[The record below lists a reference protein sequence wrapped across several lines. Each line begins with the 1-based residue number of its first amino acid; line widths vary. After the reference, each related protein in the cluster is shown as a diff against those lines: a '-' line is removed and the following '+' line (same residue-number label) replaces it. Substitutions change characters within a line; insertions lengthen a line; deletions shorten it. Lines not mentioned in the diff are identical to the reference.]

1 MPNGVA
7 SREFAA
13 DGRGPTHSLTSGRMH
28 LAGAMLATALSAVTI
43 GGCTPTFTADSA
55 RNSAKPVRQIET
67 VSKAAILL
75 PGPAMLRRQP
85 EPDCAFRGPVS
96 YPITAEETRQ
106 KLDYE
111 RQCYRQ
117 AETLVRARLEQLQDS
132 VQEMI
137 KVARR
142 Q

>member
-1 MPNGVA
+1 
-7 SREFAA
+7 
-13 DGRGPTHSLTSGRMH
+13 MH

-43 GGCTPTFTADSA
+43 AGCTPTFTADSA

-67 VSKAAILL
+67 VSKAAIPL
-75 PGPAMLRRQP
+75 PGPAMLRHQP

>member
-1 MPNGVA
+1 
-7 SREFAA
+7 
-13 DGRGPTHSLTSGRMH
+13 MH

-43 GGCTPTFTADSA
+43 GGCASTFTADSA
-55 RNSAKPVRQIET
+55 RKSAKPVPRIEA
-67 VSKAAILL
+67 VSKAAIPL
-75 PGPAMLRRQP
+75 PDPAMLRRQP
-85 EPDCAFRGPVS
+85 EPDCAFRGAVS

-111 RQCYRQ
+111 QQCYRQ
-117 AETLVRARLEQLQDS
+117 AETIVRARLEQLQGS
-132 VQEMI
+132 VGEMI